1 MSFLRTPFIW
11 FMEERV
17 KGKVLSLA
25 YGLQRSLFLPC
36 FFSYFQ
42 LKVDYKNGVYYVKV
56 QIIRI
61 MMLLSLMLVV
71 SACSNEQEVQKLKYL
86 RVK

>member
-42 LKVDYKNGVYYVKV
+42 LKVDYKKWGVLCESTNNQDYDVAIPYA
-56 QIIRI
+56 
-61 MMLLSLMLVV
+61 SG
-71 SACSNEQEVQKLKYL
+71 
-86 RVK
+86 

>member
-1 MSFLRTPFIW
+1 MRTPFIW

-42 LKVDYKNGVYYVKV
+42 LKVDYKKWGVLCESTNNQDYDVAIPYA
-56 QIIRI
+56 
-61 MMLLSLMLVV
+61 SG
-71 SACSNEQEVQKLKYL
+71 
-86 RVK
+86 